1 MEIKIFFLDIETLGI
16 ESTSVI
22 LSIGMLHVID
32 NTPTT
37 YEQLLANSIF
47 LKLSATDQIK
57 NYARTIDR
65 GTIDWWAKQGDL
77 PRKISFDRNAFED
90 IPVLE
95 AIETLCRWIDSKKK
109 GAEICWIR
117 GTLDQVCLDSLFR
130 AAGKENLFNYNIY
143 RDVRTALQILY
154 PDMEQNGYVSIDTKK
169 CIGFDK
175 SKVLK
180 HSPDHDCAYDAAM
193 LLFGED
199 LPF

>member
-1 MEIKIFFLDIETLGI
+1 MFFLDIETLGI

-32 NTPTT
+32 NTPAS
-37 YEQLLANSIF
+37 YEQLLADSIF
-47 LKLSATDQIK
+47 LKLSAQDQIK
-57 NYARTIDR
+57 NYARTIDK
-65 GTIDWWAKQGDL
+65 GTIDWWVKQGDL
-77 PRKISFDRNAFED
+77 PRKISFERDLFLD

-95 AIETLCRWIDSKKK
+95 AIETLCRWRDSKKK
-109 GAEICWIR
+109 GTELCWIR

-130 AAGKENLFNYNIY
+130 AAGKDNLFNYNIY

-154 PDMEQNGYVSIDTKK
+154 PETEHNGYVPIDPQM

-193 LLFGED
+193 LLFGKD
-199 LPF
+199 DIPF